1 MAKLQDLRDILPPV
15 LAERLEPHVRL
26 VKLRAGQMIIG
37 HQDHTSDVF
46 IVLEGTL
53 RVELV
58 SLGGREVILAD
69 IGPGELFGEY
79 SAVDEQPRSANVSAI
94 GACVLACVPGH
105 LFRAAA
111 LASPETAEWLAR
123 LLVQRIRLLTERNFE
138 LNALAVR
145 SRLHC
150 ELLRLCIDAGI
161 ADNRAAIA
169 PAPTHAQFAARIGT
183 HREAVTRELL
193 YLNKSGVLEQKGREL
208 TVGDVARLT
217 AIVRAAS
224 GDVGVI
230 QRAVGKAPTDGG
242 CVT

>member
-193 YLNKSGVLEQKGREL
+193 YLSKSGVLEQKGRAL

-230 QRAVGKAPTDGG
+230 QRAVGKGAD
-242 CVT
+242 

>member
-37 HQDHTSDVF
+37 HQDQTSDVF

-94 GACVLACVPGH
+94 GACVLACIPGH
-105 LFRAAA
+105 LFRSAA

-161 ADNRAAIA
+161 ADNRAAIV

-193 YLNKSGVLEQKGREL
+193 YLNKSGVLEQKGRAL

-224 GDVGVI
+224 GNVGVI
-230 QRAVGKAPTDGG
+230 QRAVGKGAD
-242 CVT
+242 

>member
-230 QRAVGKAPTDGG
+230 QRAVGKGVD
-242 CVT
+242 

>member
-169 PAPTHAQFAARIGT
+169 PSPTHAQFAARIGT

-230 QRAVGKAPTDGG
+230 QRAVGKGAD
-242 CVT
+242 

>member
-15 LAERLEPHVRL
+15 LAERLEPNVRL

-37 HQDHTSDVF
+37 HQDQTSDVF

-94 GACVLACVPGH
+94 GACVLACIPGH
-105 LFRAAA
+105 HFRSAA

-145 SRLHC
+145 NRQHC
-150 ELLRLCIDAGI
+150 ELLRLCIDVGI
-161 ADNRAAIA
+161 ADNRAEIA
-169 PAPTHAQFAARIGT
+169 SAPTHAQFAARIGT

-193 YLNKSGVLEQKGREL
+193 YLHKAGVLEQKGRAL
-208 TVGDVARLT
+208 TVGDVAQLT
-217 AIVRAAS
+217 EIVRAAS

-230 QRAVGKAPTDGG
+230 QRASLPHEVSN
-242 CVT
+242 VT

>member
-1 MAKLQDLRDILPPV
+1 MTGLQSLKDILPPA
-15 LAERLEPHVRL
+15 LAERLEPHARL

-69 IGPGELFGEY
+69 LGPGELFGEY
-79 SAVDEQPRSANVSAI
+79 SAIDEQPRSASVSAT
-94 GACVLACVPGH
+94 GGCALACVPGH
-105 LFRAAA
+105 AFRAAA
-111 LASPETAEWLAR
+111 LASPDTAEWLAR

-161 ADNRAAIA
+161 ADNRAEIA

-193 YLNKSGVLEQKGREL
+193 YLHKTGVLEQKGRAL
-208 TVGDVARLT
+208 TVSDVAQLT
-217 AIVRAAS
+217 EIVRAAS

-230 QRAVGKAPTDGG
+230 QRAAGKSAE
-242 CVT
+242 

>member
-230 QRAVGKAPTDGG
+230 QRAVGKGAD
-242 CVT
+242 